1 MTDTADRQG
10 AEPAA
15 PVEAPSVG
23 ETLSRGRCSVG
34 LSVDD
39 VALHLKYSARQ
50 IDALEKGRYEE
61 LPESAFVRGMVRN
74 YARLVKLDPEP
85 LTRRIAGSLALPA
98 PIADA
103 VPFRKPVP
111 FSVPGRHVNLGYAVL
126 SLGVLAV
133 MAAVVLWPGERATGS
148 KLSFVAAGQAPAAA
162 PAPAAPS
169 AGVPVAVL
177 GTPLAV
183 IAPLPVAAAP
193 AATPAAAAQRH
204 RITLRFDRAAWVEV
218 RGGDGRIL
226 TAELNA
232 AGTTRVLEGVPP
244 FKLVVGNSRHVRL
257 SYGERPI
264 DLARHARLDVA
275 RLTLE

>member
-10 AEPAA
+10 AEHAA

-23 ETLSRGRCSVG
+23 EALSRARCSVG

-39 VALHLKYSARQ
+39 VALQLKYSARQ
-50 IDALEKGRYEE
+50 IDALEKGRYGE

-85 LTRRIAGSLALPA
+85 LARQIAGSLAAPA
-98 PIADA
+98 AIDDA
-103 VPFRKPVP
+103 VPFRKPIP

-126 SLGVLAV
+126 SLGALAV

-148 KLSFVAAGQAPAAA
+148 KLTFVAAAQAPAAA
-162 PAPAAPS
+162 PAPSAAE
-169 AGVPVAVL
+169 GVPVAVV
-177 GTPLAV
+177 GTPLAA
-183 IAPLPVAAAP
+183 IAPLPVAPEPAAAP
-193 AATPAAAAQRH
+193 AAAALRH

-226 TAELNA
+226 ASEVNA

-244 FKLVVGNSRHVRL
+244 FKLVIGNSRHVHL